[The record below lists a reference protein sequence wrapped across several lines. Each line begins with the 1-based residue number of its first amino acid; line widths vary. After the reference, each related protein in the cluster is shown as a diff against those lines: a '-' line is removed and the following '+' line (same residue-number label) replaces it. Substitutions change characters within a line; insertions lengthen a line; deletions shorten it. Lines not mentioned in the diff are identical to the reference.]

1 MIGGNLADPVQPSA
15 EGGLRDLLRGA
26 ITRRLGGLRVVG
38 PGDALADV
46 IPVECVRALLSQKYS
61 QDDDLD
67 GNALGMSLFYAAL
80 YEKKGS
86 LA

>member
-15 EGGLRDLLRGA
+15 EGGLRGLLRGA

-46 IPVECVRALLSQKYS
+46 IPVECARVYVLCYPKNIVKMTISTAML
-61 QDDDLD
+61 
-67 GNALGMSLFYAAL
+67 
-80 YEKKGS
+80 
-86 LA
+86 